1 VNKPGLEASSS
12 RWLWFLLLRRRNQ
25 APRMVLRNNLQLSRL
40 KLPDGIAP
48 KIRPTLARF
57 NVQRAGDAPDIG
69 IILEAS
75 YAPLSK

>member
-1 VNKPGLEASSS
+1 
-12 RWLWFLLLRRRNQ
+12 
-25 APRMVLRNNLQLSRL
+25 MVLRNNLQLSRL